1 MNKEIMK
8 MIILNKVS
16 TKIDELINEMSSNE
30 FKEMIYDEYFDNTKV
45 SLEDTDLEVNEIISK
60 MTNIIQL
67 DDSKLKSVYSML

>member
-1 MNKEIMK
+1 MK